1 MHFLK
6 IYRHQLLNLIKNNEA
21 ICKVIKEETTV
32 KHIMW
37 FFMENLLQTLMTYT
51 DYWVSYIYIT
61 GCFK

>member
-37 FFMENLLQTLMTYT
+37 FFMENLLQTLMMYT
-51 DYWVSYIYIT
+51 DYWGSYIYMT